1 MEKQKNQNETL
12 QLTPTHW
19 EKIKQVMKTSEA
31 YQCVQLG
38 ENLEFR
44 FFPLPQSGYSAL
56 LSYKN
61 LDVFHLIWEEV
72 SGLINVSHRIVNPAF
87 RGQGIGTEML
97 YALEQRVQALSNRDA
112 LRYSLMIETT
122 QLSVVKLAVK
132 RGMAVTMGKQSF
144 KDLEAGENGYH
155 LDEKSHVSKNDGQL
169 VPFRVSKAFTPL
181 QKPIIRFSDATRTSV
196 LQVLKQKAA

>member
-1 MEKQKNQNETL
+1 MEKQKNQNEIL
-12 QLTPTHW
+12 ELNSHHW
-19 EKIKQVMKTSEA
+19 KQIREIMKDGEE
-31 YQCVQLG
+31 YQSVELG

-44 FFPLPQSGYSAL
+44 FFPLPHSGYSAL

-61 LDVFHLIWEEV
+61 RDVFHLMWEEV

-97 YALEQRVQALSNRDA
+97 YALEQRVQTLSNRDQV
-112 LRYSLMIETT
+112 RYSLMIETT
-122 QLSVVKLAVK
+122 QLSVVKLGVK

-144 KDLEAGENGYH
+144 KDLESGENGYH
-155 LDEKSHVSKNDGQL
+155 LDEKTHVSKSDGKL

-181 QKPIIRFSDATRTSV
+181 QKPIIRFSDATRTNV
-196 LQVLKQKAA
+196 LQVLKLKAA